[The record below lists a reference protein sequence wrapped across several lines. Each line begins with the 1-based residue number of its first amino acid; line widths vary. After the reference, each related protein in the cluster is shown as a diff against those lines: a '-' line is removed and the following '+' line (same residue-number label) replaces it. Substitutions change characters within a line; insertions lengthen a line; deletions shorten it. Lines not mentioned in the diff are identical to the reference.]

1 MIGLRVSGRQA
12 ENPGRINPGL
22 AFPVLA
28 GLKLCLEEV
37 QPPACRAVDFL
48 PGPDVSS
55 PDERRNRLMKPRYRS
70 MLRKM
75 EVREKNTPEQ
85 VYAATW
91 SLYILR
97 CRDGSFYTGVTN
109 DIERRFR
116 EHEEGRASRFT
127 RTRRPVVL
135 VYQEKCGSRSQAL
148 LRECAVK
155 SLGRQGKEDL
165 VAGGSPAGRAKKR
178 KP

>member
-1 MIGLRVSGRQA
+1 
-12 ENPGRINPGL
+12 
-22 AFPVLA
+22 
-28 GLKLCLEEV
+28 
-37 QPPACRAVDFL
+37 
-48 PGPDVSS
+48 
-55 PDERRNRLMKPRYRS
+55 MKPRYRT

-75 EVREKNTPEQ
+75 EVRERSSPT
-85 VYAATW
+85 YATEAVW

-116 EHEEGRASRFT
+116 MHEAGRASRFT
-127 RTRRPVVL
+127 RIRRPVVL

-155 SLGRQGKEDL
+155 SLGRKGKEDL
-165 VAGGSPAGRAKKR
+165 VACGSAAVPPKKKR
-178 KP
+178 E

>member
-1 MIGLRVSGRQA
+1 
-12 ENPGRINPGL
+12 
-22 AFPVLA
+22 
-28 GLKLCLEEV
+28 
-37 QPPACRAVDFL
+37 
-48 PGPDVSS
+48 
-55 PDERRNRLMKPRYRS
+55 MKPRYRS

-85 VYAATW
+85 AYAATW

-116 EHEEGRASRFT
+116 EHEAGRASRFT

-155 SLGRQGKEDL
+155 SMSRKAKEDL
-165 VAGGSPAGRAKKR
+165 VGRRCRRGRASGPNMEPPSIASTGRSASGVAPVARPSAVKKR
-178 KP
+178 R

>member
-1 MIGLRVSGRQA
+1 
-12 ENPGRINPGL
+12 
-22 AFPVLA
+22 
-28 GLKLCLEEV
+28 
-37 QPPACRAVDFL
+37 
-48 PGPDVSS
+48 
-55 PDERRNRLMKPRYRS
+55 
-70 MLRKM
+70 M
-75 EVREKNTPEQ
+75 EVREKNIPEQ
-85 VYAATW
+85 VYTATW

-116 EHEEGRASRFT
+116 EHEVGRASRFT

-165 VAGGSPAGRAKKR
+165 VSGGTAAGRPKKR

>member
-1 MIGLRVSGRQA
+1 
-12 ENPGRINPGL
+12 
-22 AFPVLA
+22 
-28 GLKLCLEEV
+28 
-37 QPPACRAVDFL
+37 
-48 PGPDVSS
+48 
-55 PDERRNRLMKPRYRS
+55 MKPRYRS

-75 EVREKNTPEQ
+75 EAREIQIPARAT
-85 VYAATW
+85 AATW

-97 CRDGSFYTGVTN
+97 CRDGSFYTGVTT
-109 DIERRFR
+109 DIDRRFR

-155 SLGRQGKEDL
+155 SMDRRGKGDL
-165 VAGGSPAGRAKKR
+165 VAGGSASGRSKR
-178 KP
+178 QKP